1 MPADSR
7 LDGGRACA
15 TGYALGGLRPA
26 IGNSM
31 RIALSA
37 SILLAIAPVA
47 LAAEGDLRSFSFGP
61 LGDVLAAEVLHTPG
75 VWEGAIVG
83 PGPRAGGWLMEV
95 QTNRGTVLV
104 ARGGDGSVIQ
114 LLPTED
120 GFVAHDFG
128 TTLPDCGGAI
138 EVPVPKPGEGGTAG
152 ACDDG
157 STLDVM
163 VRWTSTA
170 SAAAGGETA
179 IAALAEATVA
189 ISNHVYAASGVA
201 LRMRG
206 VSYAPSTDPY
216 TGDAG
221 SPLSEMRTVGDG
233 ILDSVHAERDAVGAD
248 LVSLLTGT
256 HPSYCGVAYLLGGN
270 SPEWGFSVV
279 VWSCALGGLTFTH
292 EIGHNQGCCHAPG
305 DGGGCT
311 TGGVFPYSV
320 GNRFTA
326 SDGVQYRTVLAYS
339 PGTRIPR
346 LSSPTVLF
354 KGTATGSADADN
366 ARTLNETAASMANYR
381 CGVADPRVRPQVESP
396 LLAVPVTGGSS
407 AFTATAVPAAAAG
420 GTVDILVTAVGN
432 LGAAN
437 EALSLRIGS
446 TNLGTVIGGTGTDCG
461 VYARRSSIPAASF
474 NAAIGPG
481 ASVPVTL
488 TATSAVT
495 NTCSYNEARVVFRYR
510 AACTGD
516 LDGDGTV
523 GGSDLGALLG
533 QWGACSGCAGDVNRD
548 GAVNG
553 ADIGVLL
560 GAWGSCP

>member
-1 MPADSR
+1 
-7 LDGGRACA
+7 
-15 TGYALGGLRPA
+15 
-26 IGNSM
+26 M
-31 RIALSA
+31 RIASIA
-37 SILLAIAPVA
+37 SIALAIAPAA
-47 LAAEGDLRSFSFGP
+47 LAAEGDLRSLSFGP

-83 PGPRAGGWLMEV
+83 PGPRAGGWVMEV
-95 QTNRGTVLV
+95 QTGRGTVLV

-114 LLPTED
+114 LLPTDD

-128 TTLPDCGGAI
+128 TALPDCGGAI
-138 EVPVPKPGEGGTAG
+138 EVPAPEPGEGGTAG
-152 ACDDG
+152 DCDDG
-157 STLDVM
+157 STLDIM

-170 SAAAGGETA
+170 SVAAGGETA
-179 IAALAEATVA
+179 IGALAEAMIA

-206 VSYAPSTDPY
+206 VSLAPSTDPY

-270 SPEWGFSVV
+270 TPEWGFSVT
-279 VWSCALGGLTFTH
+279 VWNCALGGLTFTH

-326 SDGVQYRTVLAYS
+326 SDGVQYRTVMAYL

-354 KGTATGSADADN
+354 RNAATGSGDADN
-366 ARTLNETAASMANYR
+366 ARTLNETAATMANYR
-381 CGVADPRVRPQVESP
+381 CSVADPRVRTMVESP
-396 LLAVPVTGGSS
+396 LLAVPALGGFT
-407 AFTATAVPAAAAG
+407 AFTATDVPQAAPGSYVDVVVVARGDLDAADEG
-420 GTVDILVTAVGN
+420 LTLRIGNSN
-432 LGAAN
+432 LGA
-437 EALSLRIGS
+437 
-446 TNLGTVIGGTGTDCG
+446 VIGATGGSCG
-461 VYARRSSIPAASF
+461 LHARRTPMPASSF
-474 NAAIGPG
+474 NAAIGSG
-481 ASVPVTL
+481 ASVTVRL
-488 TATSAVT
+488 TSTPAVDDS
-495 NTCSYNEARVVFRYR
+495 CGFNEARVSFVYR

-516 LDGDGTV
+516 LDGDGAV
-523 GGSDLGALLG
+523 GGADLGTLLG
-533 QWGACSGCAGDVNRD
+533 QWGSCAGCTGDVNRD
-548 GAVNG
+548 GSVDG

-560 GAWGSCP
+560 GAWGTCP